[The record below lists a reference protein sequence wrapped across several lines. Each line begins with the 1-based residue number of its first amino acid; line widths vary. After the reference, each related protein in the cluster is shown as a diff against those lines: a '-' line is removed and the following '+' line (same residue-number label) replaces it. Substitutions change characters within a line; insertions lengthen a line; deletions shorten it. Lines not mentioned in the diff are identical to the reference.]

1 MNMPMMMSLLV
12 RMVMTNDGE
21 AHDDSEDEKDNY
33 AIGDEADDDDYN

>member
-12 RMVMTNDGE
+12 RMVNDGE
-21 AHDDSEDEKDNY
+21 AHDDSEDEKDNC